1 VLKDANPKANTYLDF
16 VLSTAGQ
23 EEFVKKGFRSVNADT
38 PVGTVEGANDPANP
52 FPVPSKLFTIAE
64 LGGWEA
70 VNAKFFEEK
79 TGIVPEVQKA
89 TGKSQ

>member
-1 VLKDANPKANTYLDF
+1 
-16 VLSTAGQ
+16 
-23 EEFVKKGFRSVNADT
+23 
-38 PVGTVEGANDPANP
+38 
-52 FPVPSKLFTIAE
+52 VPSKLFTIAE